1 MSNPVDAQSVVKAL
15 LDENARDIERLRHS
29 EIPQHLGMAV
39 AGRLLAAD
47 LPSALMAQIQ
57 KDLDS
62 GDLNQRWLKAME
74 RIGAEGQA
82 VVAVVGALLVDVAK
96 AAAKYVAARAEEWEA
111 AAHQLD
117 GRACALEAQSAR
129 LEEVRK
135 AVVRAA
141 KAP

>member
-1 MSNPVDAQSVVKAL
+1 MYEDDPQSVVKDL
-15 LDENARDIERLRHS
+15 LAENAREIDRLRHS

-39 AGRLLAAD
+39 AGRMLAAD
-47 LPSALMAQIQ
+47 IPSALMAQVQ
-57 KDLDS
+57 KDLNS
-62 GDLNQRWLKAME
+62 GDLNQRWLRAME

-82 VVAVVGALLVDVAK
+82 VVAVVGALMTDLAK
-96 AAAKYVAARAEEWEA
+96 AASKLVAKRAEEWEA

-117 GRACALEAQSAR
+117 GRAAALEAQSAR

-141 KAP
+141 KAQ

>member
-1 MSNPVDAQSVVKAL
+1 MYEDDPQSVVKAL
-15 LDENARDIERLRHS
+15 QAENAREIERLRHS

-39 AGRLLAAD
+39 AGRVLAAD
-47 LPSALMAQIQ
+47 LPGALMAQIQ

-62 GDLNQRWLKAME
+62 GDLNQRWLHAMG
-74 RIGAEGQA
+74 RIGAEGHA
-82 VVAVVGALLVDVAK
+82 VVAVVGALMAEIAR
-96 AAAKYVAARAEEWEA
+96 AAAKYTAQRAEEWEA
-111 AAHQLD
+111 AAQQLD
-117 GRACALEAQSAR
+117 GRASALEAQSAR

>member
-1 MSNPVDAQSVVKAL
+1 VYEDDPQSVVKAL
-15 LDENARDIERLRHS
+15 QAENAREIERLRHS

-39 AGRLLAAD
+39 AGRVLAAD

-62 GDLNQRWLKAME
+62 GDLNQRWLRSME

-82 VVAVVGALLVDVAK
+82 VVAVVGSLMAEIARS
-96 AAAKYVAARAEEWEA
+96 AATYVAQRAEEWEA
-111 AAHQLD
+111 AAQQLD
-117 GRACALEAQSAR
+117 GRASALEAQSAR

-141 KAP
+141 QAQ